1 MIFYLMGE
9 QAAVM
14 QTSRVISLPCQ
25 RRIWSLAHSLKQHTH
40 YLDVIPGMNNLTV
53 IFDPLHCSGAA
64 VLQHLKQSW
73 EEAKE
78 TVFAQREIAVPVHYG
93 GEHGPD
99 LHVVASHTGLTSD
112 EVVMRH
118 SQADYLVYFLGFQ
131 PGFAYLGGLPP
142 ELHTPRRAS
151 PRLKVAAGAV
161 GIGGAQTGIYPAAS
175 PGGWQ
180 LIGNTQLTLFNPQ
193 ESNPASACLFQP
205 GDIVRF
211 TVASM
216 EG

>member
-14 QTSRVISLPCQ
+14 QTSRAISLPCQ
-25 RRIWSLAHSLKQHTH
+25 RRIWSLARSLKQHAN

-53 IFDPLHCSGAA
+53 IFDPLHYSGST
-64 VLQHLKQSW
+64 VLEHLKQSW

-78 TVFAQREIAVPVHYG
+78 TVFEQREIAIPVHYG
-93 GEHGPD
+93 GEQGPD
-99 LHVVASHTGLTSD
+99 LHVVASHAGLSYD
-112 EVVMRH
+112 EVVQRH
-118 SQADYLVYFLGFQ
+118 SKADYLVYFLGFQ

-151 PRLKVAAGAV
+151 PRLKVAAGSV

-180 LIGNTQLTLFNPQ
+180 LIGHTSITLFNPQ

-211 TVASM
+211 TIASM